1 MDNTTT
7 INEDIPAKGE
17 QVILEDGSIVIG
29 DGVHPASQLP
39 KPTVLHG

>member
-1 MDNTTT
+1 MEKNKP

-29 DGVHPASQLP
+29 DGIHTKDQLP
-39 KPTVLHG
+39 KPKILHD